1 MIDTLSLDQLRV
13 LIAVADTGSFSA
25 AARRL
30 QRAQSAVSYAIA
42 QLEQSLGVR
51 LFDRSDWR
59 PRLTEAGTVLANDA
73 RAVLDR
79 TERIKERARAL
90 SEGLETELPIAIEAM
105 FSMRKVAELIT
116 TFHRKFPAVTLNV
129 HIACLGDVAE
139 LVLSGA
145 CRLGILCPWPG
156 VPAGLFC
163 QPLNAIPVEVVA
175 APDHPLAA
183 EQGPIAW
190 STLDKHV
197 QIELTDR
204 RMYTRLFISRKQLR
218 TADIGWK
225 HAMLRAGLG
234 WGWMP
239 RELVEEDIAC
249 GRLQVLALENR
260 PPESI
265 EVPGAVI
272 RRQDDALGPSGR
284 WTFEWLTSGTGVAR
298 VGPVKIGRMSA
309 SSAETILSV
318 GQRSSGQ
325 STVKRRRSNNSK

>member
-13 LIAVADTGSFSA
+13 LIAVAETGSFSA

-59 PRLTEAGTVLANDA
+59 PRLTEAGTALASDA

-105 FSMRKVAELIT
+105 SSMRRAIELIAA
-116 TFHRKFPAVTLNV
+116 FQRKFPAVTLNV

-139 LVLSGA
+139 LVLSGV

-175 APDHPLAA
+175 APNHPLAV

-190 STLDKHV
+190 STLDEHV

-204 RMYTRLFISRKQLR
+204 RMYTRLFISRKHLR

-249 GRLQVLALENR
+249 GRLRVLALENR

-265 EVPGAVI
+265 EVPGVVI

-284 WTFEWLTSGTGVAR
+284 WIFEWLTSGTQLAVAGPVA
-298 VGPVKIGRMSA
+298 VGPVPA
-309 SSAETILSV
+309 SSAVPVHSAR
-318 GQRSSGQ
+318 QQ
-325 STVKRRRSNNSK
+325 SPEQPTAKRRRSNNSK